1 MMNIRLKERQEG
13 TLGQLETKTTFKI
26 LESSFIFMKVDVDG
40 LTVRPKK
47 LPEATEDPKPIK
59 VLIPEGK
66 TVVVCLSTGKAQF
79 LNLEEKVQIVDLDC
93 EEVIK
98 EKEKEI
104 IEKEE

>member
-1 MMNIRLKERQEG
+1 MMNIRLKERREEKLSELKI
-13 TLGQLETKTTFKI
+13 TDTFKI

-47 LPEATEDPKPIK
+47 LPDDTEDAKPIK

-79 LNLEEKVQIVDLDC
+79 LNLEEEVQIVEL
-93 EEVIK
+93 EAKEVIK
-98 EKEKEI
+98 EKEI
-104 IEKEE
+104 LEKEGE